1 MNLLFLNSIETDVFG
16 GVESWIGFVS
26 KGLLKR
32 GHTIAIAGRP
42 GSEFLRRTAATA
54 PGVATLDLAISG
66 DFNPFTISKV
76 KRYVDE
82 HDIDIVVV
90 NFNKD
95 VRIGG
100 LAARWNAHTRVVWR
114 VGVDLTK
121 DSVVHRFLTPKL
133 VDGVITP
140 SESLKKQITRIGYVT
155 DGMVRVIH
163 TGIEDTALK
172 LSDEEARTEL
182 RSRYDLPPDCKVA
195 VTSGRFVEQKG
206 HRYLIEAAP
215 MIVQRFPDIRF
226 VLLGDGPRE
235 QALRDQIEQVGLREH
250 FVFAGL
256 LDGFE
261 LELAGADI
269 MLHPAV
275 IEPFGIV
282 LLEGM
287 RAGLP
292 IVACRVDGIPEVVA
306 EGHTALLV
314 EPGRAEDF
322 AISTIALLGDRTLA
336 ASFGKSGRERWREEF
351 RYDVMLDRV
360 EDYFAEIAG
369 EKVSRE

>member
-1 MNLLFLNSIETDVFG
+1 MNLMFLNSIETDVFG

-26 KGLLKR
+26 RGLLEH
-32 GHTIAIAGRP
+32 GHRISIAGRP

-54 PGVATLDLAISG
+54 PGVETLELAISG
-66 DFNPFTISKV
+66 DFNPFTIKKV
-76 KRYVDE
+76 KEYVGSHE
-82 HDIDIVVV
+82 IDVVIV

-100 LAARWNAHTRVVWR
+100 LAARWNSHTRVVWR

-121 DSVVHRFLTPKL
+121 DSFVHRFLTPKL

-140 SESLKKQITRIGYVT
+140 SHSLKQQIMRLGYIK
-155 DGMVRVIH
+155 DEMVRVIH
-163 TGIEDTALK
+163 TGIEDTRLEISK
-172 LSDEEARTEL
+172 QEARTRL
-182 RSRYDLPPDCKVA
+182 RAKYNMPADCMVG

-206 HRYLIEAAP
+206 HRHLIGAAP
-215 MIVQRFPDIRF
+215 TIIQRFPQMRF
-226 VLLGDGPRE
+226 LLLGDGPLE
-235 QALRDQIEQVGLREH
+235 EELRKQIESLGLSEH
-250 FVFAGL
+250 FVFAGQ
-256 LDGFE
+256 LDDFE

-306 EGHTALLV
+306 EGKTALLV
-314 EPGRAEDF
+314 EPGNAGDF
-322 AISTIALLGDRTLA
+322 GITTIALLGDQAMHA
-336 ASFGKSGRERWREEF
+336 AFGKAGRQRWQDEF
-351 RYDVMLDRV
+351 NYEVMLDRV
-360 EDYFAEIAG
+360 EGYFNEVVGQGALRG
-369 EKVSRE
+369 